1 MTGLFPVRGESDP
14 MRSVLLRWLASVAAA
29 LAIGA
34 GMALAEVVD
43 EIVAKVND
51 DIVTKSDLDTE
62 EQGMLQDLYRR
73 FSGTDLDGKVAEGK
87 KELLRRLVDRR
98 VLIQRAAHI
107 FDMTKMQDFY
117 LESFKD
123 QQNIKSDREL
133 EKLLAEQG
141 MTLADLKTRL
151 VEEFSPQQVI
161 RAEVAERIAVPE
173 KDARAYYEAHTAEFT
188 VPAQATV
195 REIVIKATDSERE
208 AKRGA
213 AEAVRARVSEP
224 GADFAA
230 VAAEASDAG
239 TKTAGGLLG
248 TVKKG
253 DLAEAL
259 EKAAFTIPVGE
270 ISPVIEA
277 GYGFHIL
284 KVDAR
289 TDEAQK
295 PFDDVKTEIE
305 NKIQN
310 DRFAAEYKTYMK
322 KAWAEATIWISP
334 QYQSRLSS
342 IDATN

>member
-1 MTGLFPVRGESDP
+1 MKGFRP
-14 MRSVLLRWLASVAAA
+14 RWLIPVAAT

-34 GMALAEVVD
+34 GTARAEVVD

-73 FSGTDLDGKVAEGK
+73 FSGTELDGKVAEAK

-98 VLIQRAAHI
+98 VLVQRAAHL

-123 QQNIKSDREL
+123 QQNIKSDKDL

-141 MTLADLKTRL
+141 MTMADLKTRL

-161 RAEVAERIAVPE
+161 RAEVADRIAVSE
-173 KDARAYYEAHTAEFT
+173 KDARTYYEAHSAEFDI
-188 VPAQATV
+188 PAQATI
-195 REIVIKATDSERE
+195 REIVIKAAEPERE
-208 AKRGA
+208 ARRGT
-213 AEAVRARVSEP
+213 AEAVRARVSAA

-230 VAAEASDAG
+230 VAAEVSDAG
-239 TKTAGGLLG
+239 TKKAGGLLG

-253 DLAEAL
+253 DLSEAL
-259 EKAAFTIPVGE
+259 EKAAFTIPVGDV
-270 ISPVIEA
+270 SPVIEA

-289 TDEAQK
+289 TDEALK
-295 PFDDVKTEIE
+295 PFDDVKAEIE

-310 DRFAAEYKTYMK
+310 DRFTVEYKNYLK
-322 KAWAEATIWISP
+322 KAWTEATIWISP
-334 QYQSRLSS
+334 QYQGRLSPS
-342 IDATN
+342 DTSN

>member
-1 MTGLFPVRGESDP
+1 MKGFRP
-14 MRSVLLRWLASVAAA
+14 RWLIPVAAT

-34 GMALAEVVD
+34 GTARAEVVD

-73 FSGTDLDGKVAEGK
+73 FSGAELDGKVAEAK

-98 VLIQRAAHI
+98 VLVQRAAHI

-123 QQNIKSDREL
+123 QQNIKSDKDL
-133 EKLLAEQG
+133 EKLLTEQG
-141 MTLADLKTRL
+141 MTMADLKTRL

-161 RAEVAERIAVPE
+161 RAEVADRIAVSE
-173 KDARAYYEAHTAEFT
+173 KDARAYYEAHSADFDI
-188 VPAQATV
+188 PAQATV
-195 REIVIKATDSERE
+195 SEIVIKAADPERE
-208 AKRGA
+208 TKRGA
-213 AEAVRARVSEP
+213 AEAVRARVSAA

-230 VAAEASDAG
+230 VAAEVSDAG
-239 TKTAGGLLG
+239 TKKAGGLLG

-259 EKAAFTIPVGE
+259 EKAAFTIPVGDV
-270 ISPVIEA
+270 SPVIEA

-289 TDEAQK
+289 TDEALK
-295 PFDDVKTEIE
+295 PFDDVKAEIE
-305 NKIQN
+305 NRIQN
-310 DRFAAEYKTYMK
+310 DRFAVEYKNYLK
-322 KAWAEATIWISP
+322 KAWTEATIWISP
-334 QYQSRLSS
+334 RYQARLSPS
-342 IDATN
+342 DP